1 MFKLIYFI
9 KYFFQNMLKI
19 NEKRKNEDIEN
30 NPKNKVLKMTQR
42 KVESKELGN
51 ISMDLSKEEEIMKN
65 TPGLMEN
72 SMIENITAMNS
83 IFEQKQSERLM
94 LNNLNNINKINDS
107 TNDINNS
114 NQTLKNLVGNDLS
127 STNNSENP
135 LDVAVI
141 IKDSKDVI
149 EEEKKKEKKNKK
161 KRKRRKKKPKINK
174 SIILI
179 FILLIIIIIL
189 IYGLVKTY
197 LSLNNK

>member
-1 MFKLIYFI
+1 
-9 KYFFQNMLKI
+9 MLKI

-51 ISMDLSKEEEIMKN
+51 ISMDLSKEEEIMKK

-83 IFEQKQSERLM
+83 IFDQKQSERLI

-107 TNDINNS
+107 NNDINNS
-114 NQTLKNLVGNDLS
+114 NQTLNNLVGNDIS
-127 STNNSENP
+127 NANNNNTENP
-135 LDVAVI
+135 LDMAVI
-141 IKDSKDVI
+141 IKDSQEVI
-149 EEEKKKEKKNKK
+149 EEEKKKEKK
-161 KRKRRKKKPKINK
+161 KRKRRKKKKKKKCNK

-179 FILLIIIIIL
+179 VVLLIIIIIL
-189 IYGLVKTY
+189 IYGLIQTY
-197 LSLNNK
+197 ISLNKQ

>member
-1 MFKLIYFI
+1 
-9 KYFFQNMLKI
+9 MLKI

-161 KRKRRKKKPKINK
+161 KRKKRKKKPKINK

>member
-1 MFKLIYFI
+1 
-9 KYFFQNMLKI
+9 MLKI

-30 NPKNKVLKMTQR
+30 NPRNKVLKMTQR

-149 EEEKKKEKKNKK
+149 EEEKKKEKKNKM